1 MDNIFE
7 NLTGRLTE
15 THTLIPS
22 CEPQQNKMWLYENE
36 EAFLD
41 DVSML
46 MQKLGKNFHKTSSWK
61 IRNSQALGM
70 TITFS
75 NTISLEEYIKKRKK
89 HLRGVEDESEEE

>member
-1 MDNIFE
+1 MDNTFE

-15 THTLIPS
+15 AYTLHAG
-22 CEPQQNKMWLYENE
+22 CEPHQNKMWVYENE

-75 NTISLEEYIKKRKK
+75 NSISLPEYIKKRRK
-89 HLRGVEDESEEE
+89 HLRGGEGESEEE